1 MVFVYCIEANILF
14 FIFVAYIHFWFLY
27 FHHHVYYWIIVQMQ
41 TFYCFRMQFNYWLIY
56 SIDIIQRGH
65 SNLNFFHEKLSDQ
78 NLFRNINK
86 IELKLKI
93 NQLNFWISYSW
104 IWIIFRNIRVIKARR
119 SFRLHIL
126 IWIKK

>member
-1 MVFVYCIEANILF
+1 MVFVYCIGANILF
-14 FIFVAYIHFWFLY
+14 FIFVAYIHFWFRY

-65 SNLNFFHEKLSDQ
+65 SNLNFFHGKLSDQ